1 MNGIEVK
8 VYYASTDEL
17 IGEFDTI
24 DAASYEY
31 EVSAKAI
38 KNSIL
43 GKTKSI
49 KGLYF
54 RSDDLVNV
62 PKNHYEVK
70 MYEADTNRLLHT
82 FSSLAEAS
90 RVTGYPASVIWKNL
104 TGYQKTVDKR
114 QYIFRSE
121 GVEYKPK
128 HPEPYIQKGQSKNWL
143 KKAVDVYSVE
153 EDELLGTF
161 ESVTAAANFIGC
173 KSSAVTVNCKSRLKY
188 KHQGTI
194 YKKYYCK
201 YHNE

>member
-1 MNGIEVK
+1 MGIEVK
-8 VYYASTDEL
+8 VYDASTDEL

-62 PKNHYEVK
+62 PKNHYEVR

-82 FSSLAEAS
+82 FSSLAETS

-114 QYIFRSE
+114 
-121 GVEYKPK
+121 
-128 HPEPYIQKGQSKNWL
+128 
-143 KKAVDVYSVE
+143 
-153 EDELLGTF
+153 
-161 ESVTAAANFIGC
+161 
-173 KSSAVTVNCKSRLKY
+173 
-188 KHQGTI
+188 
-194 YKKYYCK
+194 
-201 YHNE
+201 